1 MYQGL
6 RLSRRWLVV
15 VIAAFCL
22 PLLVGLG
29 EPDLETDEAIYSF
42 AVERILEI
50 GDWLE
55 PKSSPS
61 ETDVFLEK
69 PPLKFWLV
77 AAPIKAGLL
86 PHDDF
91 GLRFIDAV
99 AGGAAF
105 VYTFAIGALLAGPVC
120 GAVAVLLLFIHDPL
134 VFAHGLR
141 TNNMEASLIL
151 SYAAGVFHFLRWSA
165 LDDVRRRRRHAMWAG
180 LFFVLGFMTKFVAAL
195 FLPFTLGLA
204 ALVFSRVR
212 HRLIEDWRAWLR
224 VAGVVFL
231 LCAPWFIYA
240 QIRFGSQLWETILG
254 EHVLRRMTGF
264 LDPTHVHP
272 WYWYVQQAWQEFV
285 NERMQWLIAAGLFV
299 LFVQTVRRRWF
310 EGAVVLMWAVLPTA
324 IISAGTSKLYHY
336 AYPFLPPVAL
346 AAGYLVALVVM
357 LAPVPLRKVLERAE
371 DQLAGLWPSLTV
383 RARRPAFRSVA
394 SILTVLAATI
404 AVIAMSLGSFRIDV
418 GAFAFKSSGVIRP
431 VLLILLLAIATR
443 TSARVGGLVVGLLVF
458 SAMPL
463 AAYRGQLQRLPE
475 GKHPMRT
482 AAECV
487 QRIQAE
493 SGTGAGILLD
503 MPEGIWHPLYYYFRR
518 VQPVT
523 LASTPFDPSIERYLH
538 DPASPRPVLI
548 DDKVWRDY
556 VAERRDPA
564 ADPALSPPMV
574 TFLNSVLLL
583 PGPYAACSSEAALRT
598 SR

>member
-1 MYQGL
+1 LYQGL
-6 RLSRRWLVV
+6 RLSRLWLVA
-15 VIAAFCL
+15 VIVAFCL
-22 PLLVGLG
+22 PLFTGLG
-29 EPDLETDEAIYSF
+29 KPDLETDEAIYSF
-42 AVERILEI
+42 AVDRILEI

-86 PHDDF
+86 PHDEF

-105 VYTFAIGALLAGPVC
+105 VYTFAIGTVLASPVA

-165 LDDVRRRRRHAMWAG
+165 IDDVRRRRRHAMWAA

-204 ALVFSRVR
+204 AMAFPRVR
-212 HRLIEDWRAWLR
+212 RRLFEDWRAWLGI
-224 VAGVVFL
+224 AGVVFL
-231 LCAPWFIYA
+231 LCAPWFIYS

-272 WYWYVQQAWQEFV
+272 WNWYIQSMWQEFV
-285 NERMQWLIAAGLFV
+285 NERMEWLIAAGLVV
-299 LFVQTVRRRWF
+299 LLVQTIRRRWF
-310 EGAVVLMWAVLPTA
+310 EGAVVLMWAVVPMA

-336 AYPFLPPVAL
+336 AYPFIPPVVL

-357 LAPVPLRKVLERAE
+357 LAPVLVRKVLEQAE
-371 DQLAGLWPSLTV
+371 DRLAGIWPSLAV
-383 RARRPAFRSVA
+383 RARRPTFRSIA
-394 SILTVLAATI
+394 SALTIVAATI
-404 AVIAMSLGSFRIDV
+404 TIIAISLGSFRIDV
-418 GAFAFKSSGVIRP
+418 GGVAFKSSGVSRP
-431 VLLILLLAIATR
+431 VVLILLLAIATG
-443 TSARVGGLVVGLLVF
+443 TSSRVGRLVVALLVF
-458 SAMPL
+458 SAMPM
-463 AAYRGQLQRLPE
+463 AAYRGQIQRLPQ
-475 GKHPMRT
+475 GKHPMRA

-493 SGTGAGILLD
+493 SGSTPGILLD
-503 MPEGIWHPLYYYFRR
+503 MPEGVWHPLYYYFRR

-523 LASTPFDPSIERYLH
+523 MASAPLDPSIERYLR
-538 DPASPRPVLI
+538 DPASPRPILI
-548 DDKVWRDY
+548 DDKVWHEYAAQHRD
-556 VAERRDPA
+556 AAGDPM
-564 ADPALSPPMV
+564 PSPPMV
-574 TFLNSVLLL
+574 SFLNSVLLL
-583 PGPYAACSSEAALRT
+583 PGPYAACSSEAPLRT